1 MTALADVLSILFKE
15 DKSDT
20 AKNRR
25 VYSQTDD

>member
-20 AKNRR
+20 AKKQKGLFPNR
-25 VYSQTDD
+25 